1 MQKTVYCCNYKSTNS
16 PYFLLPILVL
26 KSSTEIWRLLK
37 KKAFVSNFCVRFI
50 WGCGYLSKVTIV
62 SIGVW
67 VSSISM
73 MSIQATVQVKG
84 ISLRL
89 GFCITLSKVSV
100 VTIGVWVSSISMMS
114 IEATMQIQ
122 RISFR
127 LCLSFTLSIVS
138 IVSIETTMQIQRIS
152 LSFTLSIVSIVSIGV
167 WISSISVMSI
177 ETTMQIQRISFRLCL
192 SLGLRLSKSQS
203 SQTNNAKS
211 LHSLDVSPTSDQQ
224 RIPM

>member
-100 VTIGVWVSSISMMS
+100 VTIGVWVSSISVMS
-114 IEATMQIQ
+114 IETTVQIQ

-127 LCLSFTLSIVS
+127 LGFC
-138 IVSIETTMQIQRIS
+138 
-152 LSFTLSIVSIVSIGV
+152 FTLSIVSIVSIGV
-167 WISSISVMSI
+167 WVSSISVMSI
-177 ETTMQIQRISFRLCL
+177 EATMQIQGISFRLSL

-203 SQTNNAKS
+203 SQTNNEKS
-211 LHSLDVSPTSDQQ
+211 LHSLDVSPTSDQ
-224 RIPM
+224 